1 MFLALEAP
9 IRSLAARA
17 QWIGRV
23 AKRRRALRSVCDPA
37 RIRNG
42 LRLPK
47 LGFYFCRQIADK
59 FYKTARRRR
68 RGIEGRPGQKDWELP
83 ERTDPGGQGTDAD
96 GARLERWF
104 LRQTTAETGA
114 NSRGFKCRF
123 AQFPLGHIAMDR
135 GAKSHVLP
143 PLPAHAT
150 CLSLAPARPIC
161 AWLIENGLA
170 SARVK
175 QRPDLAQAEWAV
187 MAGGWPV
194 AGWRRGHLAGR
205 RGGAPARSGPVP
217 AGAGGLGFGGAAGG
231 RG

>member
-1 MFLALEAP
+1 MLAGVRLGNVKMG
-9 IRSLAARA
+9 AARPS
-17 QWIGRV
+17 
-23 AKRRRALRSVCDPA
+23 KP
-37 RIRNG
+37 G
-42 LRLPK
+42 LYSCGQTK
-47 LGFYFCRQIADK
+47 DGFYKSAQI
-59 FYKTARRRR
+59 
-68 RGIEGRPGQKDWELP
+68 GPGQTRSEGLESP
-83 ERTDPGGQGTDAD
+83 ERTDPGGQDTDAD
-96 GARLERWF
+96 GARLGRWF

-135 GAKSHVLP
+135 GAKSRVLP

-150 CLSLAPARPIC
+150 CLSRAPARPIC

-175 QRPDLAQAEWAV
+175 QRPDLTQARWAAMAGGYGWRLWLAV

>member
-1 MFLALEAP
+1 M
-9 IRSLAARA
+9 
-17 QWIGRV
+17 
-23 AKRRRALRSVCDPA
+23 RALRSVCDPA
-37 RIRNG
+37 RICNG

-96 GARLERWF
+96 GARLGRWF

-114 NSRGFKCRF
+114 NSRGFRCRF

-135 GAKSHVLP
+135 GAKSRVLP

-175 QRPDLAQAEWAV
+175 QRPDLAQARWAA
-187 MAGGWPV
+187 MAGGY
-194 AGWRRGHLAGR
+194 GWRLAG
-205 RGGAPARSGPVP
+205 GW
-217 AGAGGLGFGGAAGG
+217 LAAGSSG
-231 RG
+231 WAARRRSRAFRASSCWRRRSWVWRRC